1 MSAPG
6 IIIAA
11 PASGSGKTTITL
23 ALLRALR
30 GRGQLVGSFK
40 VGPDYI
46 DPLFHGRAAG
56 RPSLNL
62 DSWAMRIET
71 LAALADRVA
80 DGVDLVLGEGV
91 MGLFDGAGDGHGSTA
106 DLASLLD
113 LPVILVVDAR
123 GMAASVAALVEGFTR
138 HRDDVEVAG
147 VLFNRVAGAA
157 HEALL
162 RRACDD
168 RFAQPVLACLP
179 SDPRLELPARHLG
192 LVPADEI
199 QGLEG
204 WLERAATI
212 VGERTDLERLVRLAR
227 PFGLGLYGPP
237 ARPLRPLGQRIA
249 LARDVAFAFAYPATV
264 EGWRVAGA
272 EILPFSPLADQPP
285 DPGADAVYLP
295 GGYPELHAGRL
306 AANRRFLAGLRAAAA
321 RGAFV
326 YGECGGYMA
335 LGRTLIDRAGE
346 RACNG
351 GPATVDDQLRRAAAP
366 ARLSAP
372 EGARGEPA
380 RRGRRDLSRPRVP
393 LREPGRRPGRERR
406 AAAPV
411 RGRRRARPAARQ
423 PGRARGLRRR
433 LVPAPDRPHD
443 RAGRARQQPDPSAPD
458 RRLRSAGRER
468 PVLGG
473 GQMTVEQLPQ

>member
-1 MSAPG
+1 VSAPG
-6 IIIAA
+6 IIVAA

-30 GRGQLVGSFK
+30 LRGHLVGSFK

-46 DPLFHGRAAG
+46 DPMFHGRAAG

-91 MGLFDGAGDGHGSTA
+91 MGVFDGAADGHGSTA
-106 DLASLLD
+106 DLASLFD
-113 LPVILVVDAR
+113 LPVVLVVDAR
-123 GMAASVAALVEGFTR
+123 GMAASAAALVEGFTR

-147 VLFNRVAGAA
+147 ILFNRVAGAE

-192 LVPADEI
+192 LVQADEI
-199 QGLEG
+199 PELEG
-204 WLERAATI
+204 WLDRAATI
-212 VGERTDLERLVRLAR
+212 VADKTDLDRLMRLAR

-249 LARDVAFAFAYPATV
+249 LASDVAFAFAYPATL
-264 EGWRVAGA
+264 EGWRIAGA

-285 DPGADAVYLP
+285 DPSADAVYLP

-306 AANRRFLAGLRAAAA
+306 AANGGFLAGLRAAAA
-321 RGAFV
+321 RGTFV
-326 YGECGGYMA
+326 YGECGGCMA
-335 LGRTLIDRAGE
+335 LGRTLIDRAGQPHVMAGLLPLATSFAE
-346 RACNG
+346 PRLQLGYRRLRALEATPLG
-351 GPATVDDQLRRAAAP
+351 AAGTTFRGHEFHYASLVAGPAGSAEAP
-366 ARLSAP
+366 ALFEVTDA
-372 EGARGEPA
+372 
-380 RRGRRDLSRPRVP
+380 RGRRLGSQGARSGTVAGSFLHLIDRTT
-393 LREPGRRPGRERR
+393 EPGDGFPRPSH
-406 AAAPV
+406 
-411 RGRRRARPAARQ
+411 
-423 PGRARGLRRR
+423 LH
-433 LVPAPDRPHD
+433 L
-443 RAGRARQQPDPSAPD
+443 
-458 RRLRSAGRER
+458 
-468 PVLGG
+468 
-473 GQMTVEQLPQ
+473 LP

>member
-6 IIIAA
+6 IILAA

-30 GRGQLVGSFK
+30 RQGRSVASFK

-46 DPLFHGRAAG
+46 DPMFHARAAG
-56 RPSLNL
+56 RPCLNL

-71 LAALADRVA
+71 LAGLADRVA
-80 DGVDLVLGEGV
+80 EGVDLVLGEGV
-91 MGLFDGAGDGHGSTA
+91 MGLFDGAADGRGSTA

-123 GMAASVAALVEGFTR
+123 GMAASAAALIEGFTR

-147 VLFNRVAGAA
+147 VLLNRVASAE

-179 SDPRLELPARHLG
+179 SDPRLALPARHLG
-192 LVPADEI
+192 LVQAGEVPE
-199 QGLEG
+199 LEDF
-204 WLERAATI
+204 LERAADL
-212 VGERTDLERLVRLAR
+212 VAERTDLDRLIRLAR

-249 LARDVAFAFAYPATV
+249 LAERPGLRLRLSGDV
-264 EGWRVAGA
+264 EGWRGAGA
-272 EILPFSPLADQPP
+272 EILPFAPLADEGP

-306 AANRRFLAGLRAAAA
+306 AANQGFLDGLRAAAA

-335 LGRTLIDRAGE
+335 LGRSLIDRDGAAHAMAGLLPVTTSFAE
-346 RACNG
+346 PRLQLG
-351 GPATVDDQLRRAAAP
+351 YRRLKLLEATPLGSAGTTFRGHEFHYASLIESASAAP
-366 ARLSAP
+366 C
-372 EGARGEPA
+372 
-380 RRGRRDLSRPRVP
+380 SRPRM
-393 LREPGRRPGRERR
+393 R
-406 AAAPV
+406 AA
-411 RGRRRARPAARQ
+411 GRSAS
-423 PGRARGLRRR
+423 
-433 LVPAPDRPHD
+433 
-443 RAGRARQQPDPSAPD
+443 SAPGSATSPA
-458 RRLRSAGRER
+458 RSSI
-468 PVLGG
+468 
-473 GQMTVEQLPQ
+473 